1 MIQVIKIVC
10 DNLDEVINKVNSI
23 GIDYDYFKG
32 YKLINTDC
40 KYVVLLEFDVPKIR
54 QVLDLSIIRLGRKK
68 EPRYIYTHR
77 YDISFYDK
85 NKETFMTS
93 LSQN

>member
-32 YKLINTDC
+32 YKLIN
-40 KYVVLLEFDVPKIR
+40 
-54 QVLDLSIIRLGRKK
+54 
-68 EPRYIYTHR
+68 
-77 YDISFYDK
+77 
-85 NKETFMTS
+85 
-93 LSQN
+93 